1 VLKIILVGVGGGL
14 GSVARYLVSLW
25 AVAAISPD
33 LPAGTFLVNV
43 VGSWLVALVM
53 ELSLQAF
60 LVPAEVR
67 LFLVT
72 GVAGGFT
79 TYSTFNHELLRM
91 LEQRAWATAAG
102 YLVATVVGCLVA
114 GLVGLGTARLV
125 ASGTGVLGSW
135 RS

>member
-1 VLKIILVGVGGGL
+1 LLKLILVGVGGGL
-14 GSVARYLVSLW
+14 GSIARYLVAIWAAGSL
-25 AVAAISPD
+25 SPD

-60 LVPAEVR
+60 EVPAELR

-79 TYSTFNHELLRM
+79 TYSTFNHEVLRM
-91 LEQRAWATAAG
+91 VEQWAYALAAG
-102 YLVATVVGCLVA
+102 YLALTVVACFAA
-114 GLVGLGTARLV
+114 GLLGVGTARLV
-125 ASGTGVLGSW
+125 ASAAGVLGGG
-135 RS
+135 R